1 MRSISLSKLILMS
14 LVRQL
19 HIILLGASAGVTWN
33 NFYNVYLGSPY
44 RGNNLGWL
52 LLALYLVLLYVFSQL
67 YGAYRIGNQRLNMVI
82 YSNWLSMF
90 MTNAVIFPILFLI
103 RGGRLPVLPIIALT
117 AFDTGII
124 LTWAYFANK
133 IYFRIFPPRKVVCFY
148 EGEYPTLLVKKIN
161 ERKEKFQLTGAYLFD
176 GRKNIEKYTNGADA
190 LIFYNLSEEKSAKL
204 MRFCIMRRLRYYLFP
219 TIGDILLRT
228 SETMFLFDTPLF
240 IARNEGLSLRQRF
253 CKRMFDIIFSLLLII
268 AASPVMFIIAL
279 LVRSD
284 GGPAIYKQTR
294 CTKDGLKFEI
304 LKFRSMVENAEERGA
319 VLAGKDDP
327 RITKIG
333 KIIRKYRLDELP
345 QLFNVLNGEMSLV
358 GPRPERPDFIAQY
371 SNAIP
376 EFTCRMNVKCG
387 LTGYAQVMGRYDTSP
402 EDKLKLDLFYIQS
415 YSIIFDIK
423 ILFMTVKI
431 ILFDSQS
438 SSGIDLGR
446 GPSEI

>member
-387 LTGYAQVMGRYDTSP
+387 LTGYAQVMGRYDN
-402 EDKLKLDLFYIQS
+402 
-415 YSIIFDIK
+415 IK

>member
-1 MRSISLSKLILMS
+1 MRDISFSKIMLMAF
-14 LVRQL
+14 VRRL
-19 HIILLGASAGVTWN
+19 HIILLGASAGVAWN

-161 ERKEKFQLTGAYLFD
+161 ERKEKFQLTGTYLFD

-240 IARNEGLSLRQRF
+240 IARNAGLSLRQRF
-253 CKRMFDIIFSLLLII
+253 CKRIFDIIFSLLLII
-268 AASPVMFIIAL
+268 AASPVMIVIAV
-279 LVRSD
+279 LVKSD

-294 CTKDGLKFEI
+294 CTRNGVEFEI
-304 LKFRSMVENAEERGA
+304 LKFRSMVENAESGVA
-319 VLAGKDDP
+319 VLAEKDDP

-358 GPRPERPDFIAQY
+358 GPRPERPDFIERY
-371 SNAIP
+371 SKEIP

-402 EDKLKLDLFYIQS
+402 EDKLKLDLIYIQS
-415 YSIIFDIK
+415 YSILFDIK
-423 ILFMTVKI
+423 ILLMTIKI
-431 ILFDSQS
+431 VLFDSQS
-438 SSGIDLGR
+438 SSGINLDR
-446 GPSEI
+446 GQRKI

>member
-1 MRSISLSKLILMS
+1 MRDINFSKIMLMAF
-14 LVRQL
+14 VRRL
-19 HIILLGASAGVTWN
+19 HIILLGASAGVAWN

-148 EGEYPTLLVKKIN
+148 EGEYPGLLVKKIN
-161 ERKEKFQLTGAYLFD
+161 ERKEKFQLNGTYLFD

-204 MRFCIMRRLRYYLFP
+204 MRFCIMKRLRYYLFP

-228 SETMFLFDTPLF
+228 SEAMFLFDTPLF
-240 IARNEGLSLRQRF
+240 IARNAGLSLRQRF
-253 CKRMFDIIFSLLLII
+253 CKRIFDIIFSLLLII
-268 AASPVMFIIAL
+268 AASPVMIVIAV
-279 LVRSD
+279 LVKSD

-294 CTKDGLKFEI
+294 CTRNGVEFEI
-304 LKFRSMVENAEERGA
+304 LKFRSMVENAESGVA
-319 VLAGKDDP
+319 VLAEKDDP

-358 GPRPERPDFIAQY
+358 GPRPERPDFIERY
-371 SNAIP
+371 SKEIP

-402 EDKLKLDLFYIQS
+402 EDKLKLDLIYIQS
-415 YSIIFDIK
+415 YSILFDIK
-423 ILFMTVKI
+423 ILLMTIKI
-431 ILFDSQS
+431 VLFDSQS
-438 SSGIDLGR
+438 SSGINLDR
-446 GPSEI
+446 GQRKI